1 MERAEK
7 RNCSGQLE
15 RRRSVLEQRPALHWA
30 SAHSDPERSE
40 LERLE
45 PAHSRQEQFAGPM
58 PAGILDRGSQHPA
71 EEEALRVALRQPG
84 HRRPGQQFAT
94 LAREAEGT
102 RPRERGPH
110 KRFQTTQKQ
119 LEASTHQSFGQYPSL
134 CAIQQR
140 GSFQSGIGGSAF
152 MINHPDLPEL
162 ACCFEGGYDSMRA
175 QSSGLDG
182 ICSPVDTITSLF
194 LASAS

>member
-7 RNCSGQLE
+7 TNCSGQLE

-40 LERLE
+40 QERLE

-58 PAGILDRGSQHPA
+58 PAGIPDRGSQHPA

-84 HRRPGQQFAT
+84 HRRPGQQLAT
-94 LAREAEGT
+94 PAREAKGT
-102 RPRERGPH
+102 RLRERGPH
-110 KRFQTTQKQ
+110 KQLQKTNAET
-119 LEASTHQSFGQYPSL
+119 EASTHQSFGQYPSL

-140 GSFQSGIGGSAF
+140 GSFQSGIGGSVF

-162 ACCFEGGYDSMRA
+162 ARRPKRGYISLCA